1 MSQPGRQQGRS
12 GSVEIFTVEQIAVR
26 CGVEPDF
33 IAQLVAHGVI
43 DSLPDHPGRF
53 APVVTLCV
61 QKVVRIQRDLG
72 VNLQGVAVI
81 LDLLRRI
88 DDLEREIRL
97 RRGG

>member
-1 MSQPGRQQGRS
+1 MKRPRGDQGHP
-12 GSVEIFTVEQIAVR
+12 GSVEVFTVEQIAVR
-26 CGVEPDF
+26 CGVEPSF
-33 IAQLVAHGVI
+33 VAQLVAHGVI
-43 DSLPDHPGRF
+43 DSIPGHPERF
-53 APVVTLCV
+53 APVVTLRV
-61 QKVVRIQRDLG
+61 QKVVRIQQDLG